1 MATVTLSPPITRHS
15 KSLRIIGAALF
26 ILLLAVIVIV
36 GWFVWAAKSSL
47 PQLEGS
53 LKVGGLKAPVTVLRD
68 PQGMPHIRASSLEDV
83 VFAQGYVT
91 AQDRLW
97 QMDITRRFAAGEL
110 SEILGPDLIRHDREQ
125 RILMLPAVAERA
137 AAALQPEERRM
148 SEAYSAGVNAFIESH
163 RNRLPIE
170 FRVLRYQPRPWRVE
184 NSFLLGAN
192 MMKSLN
198 HGTVETERIREIVT
212 AKLGPELAAEL
223 YPQTSLRDHPPT
235 AAEKT
240 SHRKAKQE
248 DPSEDDPDFAPD
260 SQISFRQS
268 DLQHVSEEPVP
279 GSNNWVV
286 SGAHTVSGKPLLS
299 NDMHLDYGVPGIWY
313 EVQLEVPE
321 KNFNVAGVSLPGA
334 PFVIVGH
341 NQRIAWG
348 FTNVEPDVEDLY
360 IEQFNDKGEY
370 QTPQGWN
377 QPERRHE
384 VIHVKGGPDVTLDV
398 TVTRHGPI
406 VTELFP
412 GETRKL
418 ALHWTIY
425 DVPISFATFSAVDA
439 AQSWKEFRQAFSQ
452 LSSPGQNVV
461 YADVDGH
468 IGYQATGRFPIR
480 RSGDGS
486 MPVSGADDAHEWIG
500 SIPYEKLPSVLDP
513 REGIIATANA
523 RMVPN
528 GYPYPIST
536 YFDVPFRTQRIY
548 TVLQSGRRFDAS
560 DMLSLQMDVY
570 SDFEKTLAERFV
582 NATDHASSVPPRAKE
597 AAELLRAWDGRVTAE
612 SPAAN
617 IIVFARRAAVRE
629 MLEPRLGDV
638 RVQGLTESEKSVET
652 VPLLK
657 RWLPTA
663 TFLEKVLRD
672 QPAQWL
678 PKKYKDYDELLVAS
692 LDRAVTGDAGS
703 FKIRSWTRAK
713 EFPSHFEHPIFGRI
727 PWLRAILPQSVAGPG
742 ILSLDGDQWTVKAN
756 GRYYGPSQRI
766 TVDLAD
772 LDRSTMNIVT
782 GQSGQ
787 PLSTHYLDHW
797 PAWLNGTT
805 FPWPFSR
812 QAVEHAAVHRLT
824 LTP

>member
-1 MATVTLSPPITRHS
+1 MATVTLSPPSTHRS
-15 KSLRIIGAALF
+15 KTVRIFSAI
-26 ILLLAVIVIV
+26 ILGVLVIAFAGL
-36 GWFVWAAKSSL
+36 GWFVWVAKSSL
-47 PQLEGS
+47 PQLDGS
-53 LKVGGLKAPVTVLRD
+53 LKVAGLQAPVTVVRD
-68 PQGMPHIRASSLEDV
+68 AQGMPHIRASSIEDV

-125 RILMLPAVAERA
+125 RILLLPAVAERA
-137 AAALQPEERRM
+137 AVALHPEERRM
-148 SEAYSAGVNAFIESH
+148 SEAYCAGVNAFIESH
-163 RNRLPIE
+163 RNNLPIE
-170 FRVLRYQPRPWRVE
+170 FRVLRYQPRPWRIE
-184 NSFLLGAN
+184 DSFLLGAN

-198 HGTVETERIREIVT
+198 HGTVEDERIREIVT
-212 AKLGPELAAEL
+212 AKLGTELAAEL
-223 YPQTSLRDHPPT
+223 YPETSLRDHPPT
-235 AAEKT
+235 GLEKPLNK
-240 SHRKAKQE
+240 KAKQE

-260 SQISFRQS
+260 SNISFKQS
-268 DLQHVSEEPVP
+268 DLLDVQEEPVP

-313 EVQLEVPE
+313 EVQLEVPQ
-321 KNFNVAGVSLPGA
+321 KSFNVAGVSLPGA

-360 IEQFNDKGEY
+360 TEQFNDKGEY
-370 QTPQGWN
+370 QTPQGWK
-377 QPERRHE
+377 QAERRHE
-384 VIHVKGGPDVTLDV
+384 IIHVKGAPDVTLDV
-398 TVTRHGPI
+398 TVTRHGPV

-412 GETRKL
+412 GETRRL
-418 ALHWTIY
+418 AMHWTIY
-425 DVPISFATFSAVDA
+425 DAPISFATFSAADA
-439 AQSWKEFRQAFSQ
+439 AQNWKEFHQAFSQ

-468 IGYQATGRFPIR
+468 VGYQATGRFPIR
-480 RSGDGS
+480 RTGDGS
-486 MPVSGADDAHEWIG
+486 VPVSGTDDAHEWIG
-500 SIPYEKLPSVLDP
+500 SVPYEQLPSVLDP
-513 REGIIATANA
+513 VGGIIATANA
-523 RMVPN
+523 RMVPD

-536 YFDVPFRTQRIY
+536 YFDVPFRTQRLY
-548 TVLQSGRRFDAS
+548 TVLQSGRRFDAG

-570 SDFEKTLAERFV
+570 SDFEKSLADRFV
-582 NATDHASSVPPRAKE
+582 RAVDHSSSVPPRANE
-597 AAELLRAWDGRVTAE
+597 AAEILRSWDGRVTAE

-629 MLEPRLGDV
+629 MLEPKLGGV
-638 RVQGLTESEKSVET
+638 SIKGLTENEKSVET

-672 QPAQWL
+672 QPPQWL
-678 PKKYKDYDELLVAS
+678 PKKYKNYDELLVAA

-727 PWLRAILPQSVAGPG
+727 PWLRAILPQSITGPG
-742 ILSLDGDQWTVKAN
+742 IVSLDGDQWTVKAN
-756 GRYYGPSQRI
+756 GRYYGPSERI

-787 PLSTHYLDHW
+787 PFSAHYLDHW

-805 FPWPFSR
+805 FAWPYST

>member
-1 MATVTLSPPITRHS
+1 MATATFSPSSTRRPTLV
-15 KSLRIIGAALF
+15 RIAVAILSA
-26 ILLLAVIVIV
+26 ILLCVLIAVA
-36 GWFVWAAKSSL
+36 WFYWAAHSSL
-47 PQLEGS
+47 PQLDGT
-53 LKVGGLKAPVTVLRD
+53 LKVAGLKAPVAVLRD
-68 PQGMPHIRASSLEDV
+68 AQGMPHIRASSMEDAI
-83 VFAQGYVT
+83 FAQGYVT

-97 QMDITRRFAAGEL
+97 QMDVTRRFAAGEL
-110 SEILGPDLIRHDREQ
+110 AEILGPDLVRNDREQ
-125 RILMLPAVAERA
+125 RILMLPDVAESAVA
-137 AAALQPEERRM
+137 ALSPEERNL
-148 SEAYSAGVNAFIESH
+148 SNAYCAGVNAFIESH

-170 FRVLRYQPRPWRVE
+170 FRVLRYQPKPWRVQD
-184 NSFLLGAN
+184 SFLIGAN
-192 MMKSLN
+192 MMKALN
-198 HGTVETERIREIVT
+198 HGTANDERIRELIT
-212 AKLGPELAAEL
+212 SKLGPALTSEL
-223 YPQTSLRDHPPT
+223 YPQTSVRDHPPT
-235 AAEKT
+235 EPVHASNRKT
-240 SHRKAKQE
+240 KQE

-260 SQISFRQS
+260 SQISDDVQ
-268 DLQHVSEEPVP
+268 EEPVP

-286 SGAHTVSGKPLLS
+286 SGAHTASGKPLLS

-313 EVQLEVPE
+313 EVQLEVPS
-321 KNFNVAGVSLPGA
+321 KGFDVAGVSLPGA

-360 IEQFNDKGEY
+360 VEQFNGKGEY
-370 QTPQGWN
+370 LTPQGWK

-384 VIHVKGGPDVTLDV
+384 VIKVKGLPDVSLEV
-398 TVTRHGPI
+398 EVTRHGPI

-418 ALHWTIY
+418 ALHWIVY
-425 DVPISFATFSAVDA
+425 DSPISFQTFSAADA
-439 AQSWKEFRQAFSQ
+439 AQNWEDFRKAFSH

-468 IGYQATGRFPIR
+468 IGYQATGHFPIR
-480 RSGDGS
+480 RAGDGS
-486 MPVSGADDAHEWIG
+486 VPVNGSDDAHEWIG
-500 SIPYEKLPSVLDP
+500 TIPYDKLPSAFDP
-513 REGIIATANA
+513 SEGIVATANA
-523 RMVPN
+523 RMIPN

-548 TVLQSGRRFDAS
+548 SVLQSGRRFDTT

-570 SDFEKTLAERFV
+570 SDFEKSLADRFV
-582 NATDHASSVPPRAKE
+582 SAVDHSPSATPRAKE
-597 AAELLRAWDGRVTAE
+597 AAELLRSWDGRFPAE

-629 MLEPRLGDV
+629 MLEPQLGG
-638 RVQGLTESEKSVET
+638 VQIQSLSENEKTIEA

-657 RWLPTA
+657 RWLPSA
-663 TFLEKVLRD
+663 SFLEKTLQE

-678 PKKYKDYDELLVAS
+678 PKKYKTYDELLVAA

-727 PWLRAILPQSVAGPG
+727 PWLGAILPQSIAGPG
-742 ILSLDGDQWTVKAN
+742 VVSLDGDQWTVKAN
-756 GRYYGPSQRI
+756 GHFYGPSERI
-766 TVDLAD
+766 TMNLAD
-772 LDRSTMNIVT
+772 FDRSTMNIVT

-787 PLSTHYLDHW
+787 PLGPHYLDHW
-797 PAWLNGTT
+797 SAWLNGTT
-805 FPWPFSR
+805 FPWAYSDR
-812 QAVEHAAVHRLT
+812 AVEQAAAHRLT